1 MRRVGPAFVLAAL
14 AALLVT
20 PAALGAKPDA
30 GCGNAASGWEAV
42 TLQEWL
48 EATEEAGLDIP
59 AAEEPAFLEGL
70 AAAWDKNDDGWV
82 CMKFFQP
89 TLTPAF
95 DPWFFNAKDN
105 TSAAG

>member
-1 MRRVGPAFVLAAL
+1 M
-14 AALLVT
+14 
-20 PAALGAKPDA
+20 
-30 GCGNAASGWEAV
+30 

-48 EATEEAGLDIP
+48 QATEDAGFDVP
-59 AAEEPAFLEGL
+59 AEEEQAFLDGL
-70 AAAWDKNDDGWV
+70 AAAWDKNDDGLV
-82 CMKFFQP
+82 CMKPFQP